1 MCDRAVAPLAPLASE
16 GSTVTIWA
24 AMSGWGGERSSRRR
38 RNLVVARGD
47 RMELRRGG
55 GWMGDHRR
63 DYIDAARLPLS
74 SALHVIVF
82 ARVNSKAGG
91 SRD

>member
-38 RNLVVARGD
+38 RSLVAARGD
-47 RMELRRGG
+47 RMGVGEEGD
-55 GWMGDHRR
+55 GWETTEG
-63 DYIDAARLPLS
+63 IT
-74 SALHVIVF
+74 
-82 ARVNSKAGG
+82 
-91 SRD
+91 